1 MSILNNNMKCIGII
15 GVNGLVGKAIIQSL
29 EKLEY
34 NDSKQYVF
42 YFYGTTEGVVMFNGF
57 DKPIRKFNLKHLDYL
72 DYCIL
77 ATDNNNAFD
86 IYNYALENR
95 LRLIIIDNSSEFRMN
110 PKVPLCIPE
119 INAHTLHKSNYPQ
132 MISPMMISNPN
143 CVTTILCMCL
153 KPLLNLAK
161 IKKIIVSTYQAAS
174 GAGYRGLQELET
186 QTKQI
191 STNLNL
197 TTDFWHKQ
205 YVYNVF
211 SHNTNINKDNLYN
224 EEELKLV
231 NETKKILEIDSKI
244 TATCIRVPTLRSH
257 CISTHIEFDK
267 EIDKVDIITKLTS
280 FPGIKILDD
289 IDLNKFPE
297 PIMTS
302 GKTDIYVGRIRADI
316 DDKTCWNFFIS
327 GDQLLKGAGYNSVQ
341 ILDYILKESKCY

>member
-1 MSILNNNMKCIGII
+1 MSESNNKMKFIGII

-34 NDSKQYVF
+34 DDSKQYVF
-42 YFYGTTEGVVMFNGF
+42 YFYGTSEGVLMFNGF
-57 DKPIRKFNLKHLDYL
+57 DKPIRKFNLKNLEYL

-77 ATDNNNAFD
+77 ATDNKNALE
-86 IYNYALENR
+86 IYSYALENK
-95 LRLIIIDNSSEFRMN
+95 LRLIIIDNSSEFRLI
-110 PKVPLCIPE
+110 PEVPLCIPE
-119 INAHTLHKSNYPQ
+119 INAHILTKSELPH
-132 MISPMMISNPN
+132 IISNPN

-153 KPLLNLAK
+153 KPLLNLAN
-161 IKKIIVSTYQAAS
+161 IKKIVVSTYQAAS

-197 TTDFWHKQ
+197 TTEFWQKQ

-211 SHNTNINKDNLYN
+211 SHNTSINKDNLYN

-231 NETKKILEIDSKI
+231 NETKKILEINPKI

-257 CISTHIEFDK
+257 CISAHIEFDK
-267 EIDKVDIITKLTS
+267 EIDKHDIITKLTS

-289 IDLNKFPE
+289 IDENKFPE

-302 GKTDIYVGRIRADI
+302 GKTDIYIGRIRADI

-327 GDQLLKGAGYNSVQ
+327 GDQLLKGAGYNSTQ
-341 ILDYILKESKCY
+341 ILDYFLRGSKIDIE